1 MNKKNVATLAFCVS
15 FVTGC
20 QSLGTGMGS
29 SELRPPQQGS
39 VAPPIE
45 LMSAAEP
52 AKYTLTE
59 LVEFAIE
66 QAPEVTQAQQRVKAS
81 EFALQRQ
88 VSERNPRLSGSAE
101 LLSGNGFDDTAE
113 LALTQPLYTFGR
125 AEAQEKRAALEAQVT
140 RADLKR
146 VQRDTAVQTVDL
158 YYDWRLSAAIRDE
171 RRRATTESRSL
182 LERIE
187 QERALGI
194 LSDAELTAA
203 QLQNDKLERALLNA
217 ETDEERAHAELES
230 ALNARLDKERL
241 NSQATVLSEFSVI
254 TNEMIDA
261 SVANDPALLVKSA
274 ELAVLDSEREVI
286 EHANRPTLN
295 AIAKLARENFT
306 TSDRTDSQGVGISF
320 EFNMLPMG
328 AMAAEVGEVQARYEA
343 KLAEYESVYREAR
356 ATLRRKQR
364 SLDASVRR
372 LEALEPALER
382 AERALASNRRQYSAG
397 AADWRPY
404 FASIA
409 EVSEIR
415 LTLVEAQLIGEA
427 AIARYTAQER
437 WGRKDG

>member
-1 MNKKNVATLAFCVS
+1 MNKNNVAILAICVS
-15 FVTGC
+15 LLSGC
-20 QSLGTGMGS
+20 QSLGTKSSS
-29 SELRPPQQGS
+29 SELRPPQLGV
-39 VAPPIE
+39 VAQQID
-45 LMSAAEP
+45 LKGP
-52 AKYTLTE
+52 AVPEKYNLTE
-59 LVEFAIE
+59 LIKFAIE
-66 QAPEVTQAQQRVKAS
+66 QAPDVKQAQQRINAS

-88 VSERNPRLSGSAE
+88 VSERNPRLSGRAE
-101 LLSGNGFDDTAE
+101 VLSGSGFDDTAE

-125 AEAQEKRAALEAQVT
+125 AEAQERRAALEAQVT

-146 VQRDTAVQTVDL
+146 VQRDIAVQTVDL

-171 RRRATTESRSL
+171 RRRATTESRAL

-187 QERALGI
+187 KERAIGI

-203 QLQNDKLERALLNA
+203 QLQHDKLERSLLNA

-230 ALNARLDKERL
+230 ALNARLDRERL
-241 NSQATVLSEFSVI
+241 NSQATVLSEFLVI
-254 TNEMIDA
+254 TSEMIDA

-274 ELAVLDSEREVI
+274 ELAVLDAERKVI

-328 AMAAEVGEVQARYEA
+328 AMAAEVGELQSRYEA
-343 KLAEYESVYREAR
+343 KLAEYESVHREAR

-382 AERALASNRRQYSAG
+382 AERALASNRRQHSAG

-404 FASIA
+404 LVSIA

-415 LTLVEAQLIGEA
+415 LALVEAQLIGEA
-427 AIARYTAQER
+427 AVARYTAQEK